1 MAWSVSGA
9 IARSWAALAGGG
21 EALWQAQDSAFAD
34 EAAVWALTGAVV
46 SCDAISE
53 VCRVERGGRSYYLK
67 RYRQP
72 GKGLRCWLGRSRVC
86 AEWENLRLFRDWGLP
101 VPELVAYGQR
111 WDGDGYRG
119 AMVTAALPSVQGLD
133 ALAERLRDPP
143 WREALLQR
151 LARYVAILHRH
162 GFAHG
167 DLNWRNLLVASQG
180 EPEVYFID
188 CPGGRIWPWP
198 LRRLKIAKDL
208 WLLDKLARQYLSRSQ
223 RLRFYL
229 MYRGIAR
236 LDGAD
241 KRLLRAIVAKTKQ

>member
-1 MAWSVSGA
+1 MAWSVNGV
-9 IARSWAALAGGG
+9 IARGWAALAGGG
-21 EALWQAQDSAFAD
+21 NMPWQAQNSAFAD
-34 EAAVWALTGAVV
+34 EAAVWALSGTLV
-46 SCDAISE
+46 SRDAISD
-53 VCRVERGGRSYYLK
+53 VSRIERDGRSYYLK

-72 GKGLRCWLGRSRVC
+72 GKGLRRWLGRSRVS

-111 WDGDGYRG
+111 WDGGGYRG
-119 AMVTAALPSVQGLD
+119 AMVTAALPCVQGLD
-133 ALAERLRDPP
+133 ALAERLREPR
-143 WREALLQR
+143 WRAALLQR

-180 EPEVYFID
+180 KPEVYFID

-198 LRRLKIAKDL
+198 LRRRKIAKDL

-236 LDGAD
+236 LGSTD
-241 KRLLRAIVAKTKQ
+241 KRLLRAIAAKTKQ

>member
-1 MAWSVSGA
+1 MAWSVSGL
-9 IARSWAALAGGG
+9 IARGWTALAGRGQ
-21 EALWQAQDSAFAD
+21 ASWQAQNGAFAD
-34 EAAVWALTGAVV
+34 EAAVWALAGTVV
-46 SCDAISE
+46 SRDAISD
-53 VCRVERGGRSYYLK
+53 VSRVELDGRSYYLK

-72 GKGLRCWLGRSRVC
+72 GKGLRRWLGRSRVN
-86 AEWENLRLFRDWGLP
+86 AEWENLCLFRDWGVP

-119 AMVTAALPSVQGLD
+119 VMVTAALPSVQGLD

-223 RLRFYL
+223 RLRFYR
-229 MYRGIAR
+229 MYRSIAR

-241 KRLLRAIVAKTKQ
+241 KCLLRAIAAKTKQ